1 MADGIEF
8 TSRPG
13 KTFVASIKDPAD
25 DYAAMA
31 TGIACTEVSPGRYR
45 LSTALTGIVWLD
57 AVSGAVRAIGFAD
70 LDNPE
75 SNGYSN
81 AVDAVISVNTTAI
94 ADAVT
99 AAINA
104 EGIELSGSNIAA
116 ITLGIY
122 RRLAAGSAAI
132 GQLVGP
138 TQGEPLDAINS
149 ADFNYSAL
157 IDTAS
162 SSRIVFSIRKCAD
175 DPTPQLEADSVSG
188 LTILTGQATPTSSQA
203 VITRVSGTQATVL
216 VKAAAFTLLAP
227 GKYHTELRE
236 LTNDGRTISKL
247 ELPIVIRRSASR
259 RSA

>member
-1 MADGIEF
+1 MANGIEF

-13 KTFVASIKDPAD
+13 KTFVAAIKDPTDA
-25 DYAAMA
+25 YAAMA
-31 TGIACTEVSPGRYR
+31 TGIACTEVSAGRYR
-45 LSTALTGIVWLD
+45 LSTNLTGIVWLD
-57 AVSGAVRAIGFAD
+57 AVSGTVRAIGFAD

-75 SNGYSN
+75 ANGYSN
-81 AVDAVISVNTTAI
+81 AVDAVLSIDTTAI

-104 EGIELSGSNIAA
+104 EGIELSDSNIAA

-122 RRLAAGSAAI
+122 RRLASGSAAA
-132 GQLVGP
+132 QVAGP
-138 TQGEPLDAINS
+138 TIGEPLDAINS

-175 DPTPQLEADSVSG
+175 DPKPQLEADSVAG

-203 VITRVSGTQATVL
+203 VITRVSATQTTVL
-216 VKAAAFTLLAP
+216 VKAAAFQLLAP
-227 GKYHTELRE
+227 GQYRTELRE
-236 LTNDGRTISKL
+236 LTTDGRTISKL